1 MANEKQGKIIQDLI
15 IEAQRIKNGIIVV
28 EFKIHE
34 GDISLAEVI
43 SERKKLG

>member
-1 MANEKQGKIIQDLI
+1 MPESKEEKIIKDLLT
-15 IEAQRIKNGIIVV
+15 EADRIKNGIIIV

-34 GDISLAEVI
+34 GEISLAEVI

>member
-1 MANEKQGKIIQDLI
+1 MPEDKQARIMKDLVL
-15 IEAQRIKNGIIVV
+15 EAERIKNGIIVV

-34 GDISLAEVI
+34 GAISLAEVI